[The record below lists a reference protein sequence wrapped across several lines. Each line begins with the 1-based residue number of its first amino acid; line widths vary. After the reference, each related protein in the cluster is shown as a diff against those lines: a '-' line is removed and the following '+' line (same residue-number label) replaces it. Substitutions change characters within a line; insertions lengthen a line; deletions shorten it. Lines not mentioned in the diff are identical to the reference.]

1 MTDSQDTKTDGGRTV
16 NETLV
21 DLLADQEVEPAS
33 RQERL
38 KSWFFEYVIVTLRI
52 IWDDIRARIGIGIIL
67 MFILIGT
74 VGPSLVK
81 KPALGEHPYFIGPF
95 QSWDFILGTTGF
107 GQDIA
112 AQLVYATPAMLK
124 MAFSG
129 AVLATALA
137 VIIGTTAGYKGGR
150 IDTVLMSLTD
160 IVLTMPGLPLIVIIA
175 AVYPPRNPFVVG
187 FLLAIDNWPGLARK
201 LRSQVLTLREESY
214 VEASRT
220 MGFASPE
227 ILRRDIVPQLMPY
240 ITINASAA
248 ARGVIFESVG
258 LYYLG
263 ILPFTTFNW
272 GVMMQNAQSEG
283 AVTNPGLAGH
293 WLWWPMLTLLL
304 MSIGLIL
311 FSQGMDR
318 IFNPRLRARHA
329 KLADTDDDE
338 EPIQPDIMD

>member
-1 MTDSQDTKTDGGRTV
+1 MPDTQDTKTDGGRTV

-33 RQERL
+33 RQERF

-67 MFILIGT
+67 TFVVVGT

-81 KPALGEHPYFIGPF
+81 KPELGEHPYFIGPF
-95 QSWDFILGTTGF
+95 QSWEFILGTTGF
-107 GQDIA
+107 GQDIG
-112 AQLVYATPAMLK
+112 AQLIYATPAMLK

-129 AVLATALA
+129 AVLATGLA

-175 AVYPPRNPFVVG
+175 AFYPPRNPFVVG

-220 MGFASPE
+220 MGFNSPE

-240 ITINASAA
+240 ITINASGA

-283 AVTNPGLAGH
+283 AVVNPGFAGH
-293 WLWWPMLTLLL
+293 WLWWPMLTLLI

-329 KLADTDDDE
+329 KMADKDDE
-338 EPIQPDIMD
+338 EPVQPDIMD